1 MEKQFKYFVIFAQM
15 RTGSNLLESNLKQ
28 FEDIE
33 CFGEAF
39 NPNFMG
45 YPNETQIL
53 GCTLAMRDADPQIV
67 LEAFRNNPTHING
80 FRYFADH
87 DPRVLDA
94 ILNDPACAKIFLYR
108 NPVDAYV
115 SLRIAQETGQWK
127 LTNVTRQKSEQIKF
141 SAKDFDNFIADFQG
155 FYHDVQRKLQVLGQT
170 SFSVHYDDLH
180 DLDVLNGLGKFLGS
194 KAQIEQLQKTLKRQ
208 NPEPLSEKVQNFDDF
223 ALHLAHHDY
232 FGLAK
237 STHFEPSRRIGVNN
251 CFAAADVP
259 LLYVPIANRPIDAVT
274 QWLHALSPDDELL
287 TDFSQKTL
295 KEWLE
300 AQRMRCKFS
309 VVQHPLTRTYQAFC
323 SHILIDGPDALPRF
337 RNKLERDYQ
346 VTLPRA
352 DADITQLNVDDV
364 RELFRIFLTF
374 IKANLNGQTSLLID
388 ASWASQE
395 TFVASLSGMTL
406 PDVIYKEQDLAAEL
420 PKLAERF
427 GVETAP
433 VYRSDDQNSTIP
445 LEAIVDGDLQ
455 DRIRSLYNRDFISFG
470 FSAWSN

>member
-1 MEKQFKYFVIFAQM
+1 M
-15 RTGSNLLESNLKQ
+15 
-28 FEDIE
+28 
-33 CFGEAF
+33 
-39 NPNFMG
+39 
-45 YPNETQIL
+45 
-53 GCTLAMRDADPQIV
+53 
-67 LEAFRNNPTHING
+67 
-80 FRYFADH
+80 
-87 DPRVLDA
+87 
-94 ILNDPACAKIFLYR
+94 
-108 NPVDAYV
+108 
-115 SLRIAQETGQWK
+115 
-127 LTNVTRQKSEQIKF
+127 
-141 SAKDFDNFIADFQG
+141 
-155 FYHDVQRKLQVLGQT
+155 
-170 SFSVHYDDLH
+170 
-180 DLDVLNGLGKFLGS
+180 
-194 KAQIEQLQKTLKRQ
+194 
-208 NPEPLSEKVQNFDDF
+208 
-223 ALHLAHHDY
+223 
-232 FGLAK
+232 AK
-237 STHFEPSRRIGVNN
+237 STHFEPSRRIGVNH
-251 CFAAADVP
+251 CFAAADVT

-309 VVQHPLTRTYQAFC
+309 VVQQPLTRTYQAFC

-374 IKANLNGQTSLLID
+374 IKANLNGQTSLRID

-395 TFVASLSGMTL
+395 TFVTSFSGMTL
-406 PDVIYKEQDLAAEL
+406 PDVIYKEQDLTAEL
-420 PKLAERF
+420 AKLAERF
-427 GVETAP
+427 GVETAT